1 LPAVNPKIDL
11 DHICTLANLKLTEED
26 KKLLEPQMI
35 KIIKWVNKL
44 EELEIDIS
52 KGELDSSVSLSLPF
66 REDKIKPSLPTEEAL
81 ASSPEKSEGFIK
93 VPKVIEEK

>member
-1 LPAVNPKIDL
+1 MNPKIDL

-26 KKLLEPQMI
+26 KRLLEPQMI

-44 EELEIDIS
+44 EELKIDVT
-52 KGELDSSVSLSLPF
+52 KGELYSSVSFSLPF
-66 REDKIKPSLPTEEAL
+66 RKDKIKRSLPAEEAL
-81 ASSPEKSEGFIK
+81 ANSPEKSKGFIK